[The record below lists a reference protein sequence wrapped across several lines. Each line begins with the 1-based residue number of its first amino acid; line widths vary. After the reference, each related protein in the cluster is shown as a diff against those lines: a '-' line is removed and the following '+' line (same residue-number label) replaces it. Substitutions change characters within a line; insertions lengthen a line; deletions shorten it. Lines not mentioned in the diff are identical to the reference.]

1 MESDLPSEQ
10 YGRGM
15 RQSRRS
21 LRAKQAAGLD
31 DTVIKQLS
39 RPSNGTT
46 DPSMITRPSSTSI
59 QPPLD
64 NLLHA
69 NMDEDPARG
78 KSPMSTTSRHS
89 NAQSS
94 GTAALSDRT
103 ASREPQSACDAPTSA
118 RNLATSSRGKQSAT
132 HPPAPQSQHRA
143 TPGRVVDSAQP
154 TPTKPSTKVTKP
166 QKGNKNKKKA
176 AKRAVPQKQPKEA
189 PTVKKDNQ
197 KKSVPVDPD
206 FSAARFHV
214 YNWERPIPKDF
225 LNLSDSRKNAKAF
238 VDAEEGDRDD
248 APEFDDW
255 DEFCGTDSMLLP
267 IPLKMGI
274 ALNFVGR
281 AKRAFRAGRS
291 FADFE
296 QEELAIDSKA
306 GANAIKDP
314 VERAIALRSALDN
327 GIRLYVYE
335 QLKVRLCHEIWLE
348 PYPEFDESAF
358 SRASLSFNEGGAS
371 GQLLRTEPELPGQ
384 FRELHQPQGSQPRM
398 P

>member
-1 MESDLPSEQ
+1 MESDLSSEQ

-206 FSAARFHV
+206 FSAARFHI
-214 YNWERPIPKDF
+214 YNWERPIPTDF
-225 LNLSDSRKNAKAF
+225 LNLSDSWKAAKAF
-238 VDAEEGDRDD
+238 VDGEEGERDD
-248 APEFDDW
+248 APELDDW
-255 DEFCGTDSMLLP
+255 HEFCGTDSMLLP
-267 IPLKMGI
+267 IPLKLGI

-281 AKRAFRAGRS
+281 AKRAYRAGRT

-314 VERAIALRSALDN
+314 VERAIALKSALDN
-327 GIRLYVYE
+327 DIRLYVYE
-335 QLKVRLCHEIWLE
+335 QLKARLCHEIWLE
-348 PYPEFDESAF
+348 PYPEVGLPAH
-358 SRASLSFNEGGAS
+358 SRASLSFNEAGAS
-371 GQLLRTEPELPGQ
+371 GQQLRMEPELPGQ